1 MSSTESAAQFRSRR
15 PDGPKGRCAP
25 RPQAAVGCMLV
36 IDGVGGEQ
44 MFVGATSG
52 LLQIPA
58 YSGRIFL
65 FGSTTDYGLNRL
77 ST

>member
-1 MSSTESAAQFRSRR
+1 
-15 PDGPKGRCAP
+15 
-25 RPQAAVGCMLV
+25 MLV